1 MAQFTLNRHHFW
13 GINRSGFF
21 GNIKVAK
28 NNAIRRKE
36 DASMAKKGGGGASPY
51 VGNGNTPVKAPHIKG
66 GGTESVKI
74 ITPKGK

>member
-1 MAQFTLNRHHFW
+1 LGGKSGWLFCYDGYRNRK
-13 GINRSGFF
+13 GGEI
-21 GNIKVAK
+21 
-28 NNAIRRKE
+28 
-36 DASMAKKGGGGASPY
+36 MAKKSGGGASPY